1 MGKYS
6 GARAC
11 MDRLDRNRGRD
22 LLRMCHT
29 ELPVAVNPAVW
40 REPMMRLGSCDEK
53 PTFEGELS
61 KLLADYYLTALG
73 LRSQIYPL
81 QKKI

>member
-11 MDRLDRNRGRD
+11 MNRLDRERGKD

-29 ELPVAVNPAVW
+29 ELPVGVNPAVW
-40 REPMMRLGSCDEK
+40 REPMMRISSDNK
-53 PTFEGELS
+53 PNFYEELS
-61 KLLADYYLTALG
+61 KVLADFYLTALG

-81 QKKI
+81 QKKN